1 MGVKRMENAANN
13 GPIIMALSLNKARGK
28 EHIVIGQE
36 SCVYS
41 RLNGNMDAN
50 VLYDEERKLG
60 DFLFCHEKQLNQ
72 DWNAEAIYPLRRALV
87 SPVRRK
93 QYENTAWRFLEEK
106 ENNNNPASIFAARCC
121 RRWYANY
128 KTPLGSE
135 NSGEQ
140 FESKAMGLVRS
151 FKQSIWGNEKK
162 YSVAEIM
169 ERMAQYAHI
178 GARTSDMEARIWYP
192 AKRRTAEYL
201 IVENSYFPAIWYYLV
216 HLRDW
221 QLSICRCDV
230 CGNMFLSTSKHF
242 SLCSAA
248 CRKVKNRQNKQEF
261 DDRARENKYDVNYKN
276 TTQRMRNKL
285 NKLSK
290 RVTETQRADLKAAFR
305 SACTSALRQKK
316 LIKNHEDYKA
326 FVDLLFALENQFE
339 TLCEETICNVEDKNA
354 KRL

>member
-1 MGVKRMENAANN
+1 
-13 GPIIMALSLNKARGK
+13 
-28 EHIVIGQE
+28 
-36 SCVYS
+36 
-41 RLNGNMDAN
+41 
-50 VLYDEERKLG
+50 
-60 DFLFCHEKQLNQ
+60 
-72 DWNAEAIYPLRRALV
+72 
-87 SPVRRK
+87 
-93 QYENTAWRFLEEK
+93 
-106 ENNNNPASIFAARCC
+106 
-121 RRWYANY
+121 
-128 KTPLGSE
+128 
-135 NSGEQ
+135 
-140 FESKAMGLVRS
+140 MGLVRS

-339 TLCEETICNVEDKNA
+339 TLCEETIRNVEDKNA